1 VALVIHEEEDH
12 DDHDDHDEDEHEEH
26 EEDLGYVNNS
36 RFCC

>member
-1 VALVIHEEEDH
+1 MALVIHEEEDH